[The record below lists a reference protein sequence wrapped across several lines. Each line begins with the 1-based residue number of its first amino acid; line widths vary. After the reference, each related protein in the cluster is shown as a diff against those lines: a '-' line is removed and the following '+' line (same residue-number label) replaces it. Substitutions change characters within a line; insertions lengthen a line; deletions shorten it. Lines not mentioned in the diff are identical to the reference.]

1 MATDYYELVGILKRE
16 VVPATGCTEPIA
28 VAYAASVAG
37 AKIKDLSMIKAVEV
51 CVDAALFKNGLRV
64 GIPGIKKRGLEIAAA
79 LGLVIATPD
88 KELRVLET
96 IEPEQNQ
103 KAEALVEKE
112 LISVCIKGNC
122 SRLFVEIFVT
132 LTDGRQIKVM
142 AVDRHNNIVKVEEG
156 INLTHEEPGAVDE
169 QAHKKLI
176 QAYDL
181 KDLLD
186 FSNTVPV
193 DEIRFLQEGVEKN
206 MMLAKEGLSFDG
218 GIGQAYQKIVEEGI
232 LNDQMVTKAEMLCAA
247 ASEAR
252 MSGST
257 LPAMSSAGSGNHGIT
272 VFLTIAGV
280 AESTEASPE
289 AMLRALAFSNLI
301 TVYIKSFTGT
311 LSAMCGCGVAA
322 GIGACAGVSYMMGA
336 SESQIFKSMLNMVG
350 SITGLICDGGKEG
363 CAYKLALSAS
373 WAVKAALLAQKGVA
387 VHEDNG
393 ILAFS
398 FRQLF
403 ENLGY
408 LCNTG
413 LAGANNSI
421 LDIME
426 RQYKKVG

>member
-1 MATDYYELVGILKRE
+1 MADNYSELVGILKRE

-37 AKIKDLSMIKAVEV
+37 KKIGDLSRIEKVEV

-64 GIPGIKKRGLEIAAA
+64 GIPGIKERGLEIAAA
-79 LGLVIATPD
+79 LGLVLATPE
-88 KELRVLET
+88 KELRILE
-96 IEPEQNQ
+96 IIQPEENL
-103 KAEALVEKE
+103 KAEAMVKKK
-112 LISVCIKGNC
+112 LIDVCIKGNC
-122 SRLFVEIFVT
+122 SRLFVEVFVT
-132 LTDGRQIKVM
+132 LTDGSQVKVM

-156 INLTHEEPGAVDE
+156 KNLAHEDPGAIDE
-169 QAHKKLI
+169 QANKKLI
-176 QAYDL
+176 QNYDL
-181 KDLLD
+181 KGLLD
-186 FSNTVPV
+186 FSNTVPL
-193 DEIRFLQEGVEKN
+193 DEIRFLQDGVDKN
-206 MMLAKEGLSFDG
+206 MRLAEEGLSYSG
-218 GIGQAYQKIVEEGI
+218 GIGQAYKQIIEEGI
-232 LNDQMVTKAEMLCAA
+232 LNDHMVTKAEMLCAA

-252 MSGST
+252 MSGSS

-272 VFLTIAGV
+272 VFLTLAGV
-280 AESTEASPE
+280 AESTEVNPDTF
-289 AMLRALAFSNLI
+289 LRTLAFSNLV

-322 GIGACAGVSYMMGA
+322 GIGASAGVSYMMGA

-363 CAYKLALSAS
+363 CAYKLALSAG
-373 WAVKAALLAQKGVA
+373 WAVKSALLAQKGVS

-393 ILAFS
+393 ILAFN

-413 LAGANNSI
+413 MAGANNSI
-421 LDIME
+421 LNIME
-426 RQYKKVG
+426 KQYKKVG